1 MYRSRF
7 GARPFPEIPGFNSSP
22 ELNFS
27 RRRFVRGL
35 AGGALVLAA
44 GVAGAGGAADGRGK
58 GSAAGGR
65 LAGGAGGAGGVGGAA
80 AAPGETIAGG
90 ERGSILRGTDFQL
103 EIGARQMNFTGA
115 SRTATVVNG
124 QLPAPLL
131 YWRQGDTVT
140 LRVTNR
146 LPAPTSIHWHGM
158 ILPANMD
165 GVPGISFAGIP
176 PGETFVYRFPIT
188 QSGTYWY
195 HSHSRFQEQVGLY
208 GPIIIEPRGGER
220 YRADREHVVLLSDW
234 TDTNPEHIYR
244 MLKVQSDYFNYG
256 KRTVADFFA
265 DVRKQGLSQT
275 VADRRMWGQMRM
287 NDTDLLDVSGHT
299 YTYLMNGVT
308 PAANWTGLFRRGER
322 VRLRIINGSSMSL
335 FDVRIPGLTLT
346 VVAADGQDVE
356 PVTVDEFRIG
366 AAEVYDVIV
375 EPKDDRAYTI
385 FAQSMDR
392 SGYARGTLAPAAGM
406 EAEVPQLDPRPVLT
420 MMDMGM
426 GGTGM
431 GGPRQH
437 GGGPMSHDM
446 AGMNHGAAGQ
456 SPHDMAGMAH
466 GGAGQPSAAT
476 SGKDMSGMDMDHMNM
491 GDMQAAP
498 SSPKFGPNTDSVAVQ
513 PTTNLADPGIGL
525 RNNGR
530 RVLTYADLHT
540 IGGPIDTREPGR
552 EIRLHLTGH
561 MQRFVWS
568 FDGKKFSESRPLQFN
583 YGERLRIVL
592 VNDSMMNHPIHLH
605 GMWSEVESPEGE
617 FLVRKHTIV
626 VQPGQQLSYGVTA
639 NALGRWAFHCHLLY
653 HMEAGMFRE
662 VVVGQAP
669 ASGNRS

>member
-7 GARPFPEIPGFNSSP
+7 N
-22 ELNFS
+22 LS
-27 RRRFVRGL
+27 RRRFVQGL
-35 AGGALVLAA
+35 AGGALVLAS
-44 GVAGAGGAADGRGK
+44 GRQSGW
-58 GSAAGGR
+58 
-65 LAGGAGGAGGVGGAA
+65 GAA
-80 AAPGETIAGG
+80 AGTTSFGAGAPGGGSAPRISAGIARGAGDSSVAGG
-90 ERGSILRGTDFQL
+90 EQASILRGTDFDL
-103 EIGARQMNFTGA
+103 AIGARQVNFTGV
-115 SRTATVVNG
+115 SRNATVVNG

-158 ILPANMD
+158 ILPAHMD
-165 GVPGISFAGIP
+165 GVPGISFAGVP
-176 PGETFVYRFPIT
+176 PGETFAYRFPVT

-208 GPIIIEPRGGER
+208 GPIIIEPRSGER
-220 YRADREHVVLLSDW
+220 HHADREHVVLLSDW
-234 TDTNPEHIYR
+234 TDANPEHIYR
-244 MLKVQSDYFNYG
+244 MLKVQSDYFNFG

-265 DVRKQGLSQT
+265 EVRRQGLSAA

-322 VRLRIINGSSMSL
+322 VRLRIINGSSMSF
-335 FDVRIPGLTLT
+335 FDIRIPGLPLT

-392 SGYARGTLAPAAGM
+392 SGYARGTLAPAVGM
-406 EAEVPQLDPRPVLT
+406 EAEIPPLDPRPVLT
-420 MMDMGM
+420 MADMGM
-426 GGTGM
+426 GGM
-431 GGPRQH
+431 GQH
-437 GGGPMSHDM
+437 GGGSASHDM
-446 AGMNHGAAGQ
+446 AGMTHGATGQ

-466 GGAGQPSAAT
+466 GAAGQPSPDNVGA
-476 SGKDMSGMDMDHMNM
+476 GMPGMDMSGMDM
-491 GDMQAAP
+491 GDMQAAA
-498 SSPKFGPNTDSVAVQ
+498 SSPPKFGPNVDSVAIQ

-530 RVLTYADLHT
+530 RVLTYADLRT
-540 IGGPIDTREPGR
+540 IGGPIDSREPGR

-583 YGERLRIVL
+583 YGERLRVVL
-592 VNDSMMNHPIHLH
+592 VNDSMMTHPIHLH
-605 GMWSEVESPEGE
+605 GMWSEVESQEGE

-662 VVVGQAP
+662 VVVDQGRQSGG
-669 ASGNRS
+669 AS

>member
-22 ELNFS
+22 EFNFS
-27 RRRFVRGL
+27 RRRFVLGL
-35 AGGALVLAA
+35 AGGALVLAGGR
-44 GVAGAGGAADGRGK
+44 GVAGAGGAANGLGT
-58 GSAAGGR
+58 GSAVGGR
-65 LAGGAGGAGGVGGAA
+65 RPGGAGGAAG
-80 AAPGETIAGG
+80 APGEMVAGG

-176 PGETFVYRFPIT
+176 PGETFVYRFPVT

-208 GPIIIEPRGGER
+208 GPIVIEPRAGER

-322 VRLRIINGSSMSL
+322 IRLRIINGSSMSF

-375 EPKDDRAYTI
+375 EPKGDRAYTI

-406 EAEVPQLDPRPVLT
+406 EAEVPQLDPRPLLT

-426 GGTGM
+426 GGM
-431 GGPRQH
+431 GHH

-446 AGMNHGAAGQ
+446 AGMTHGPAGR
-456 SPHDMAGMAH
+456 SPHDMAGKDMAGKDM
-466 GGAGQPSAAT
+466 GGKDMGGKDMAGM
-476 SGKDMSGMDMDHMNM
+476 DMSGMDMDHMNM

-498 SSPKFGPNTDSVAVQ
+498 SAPKFGPNVDSVAVQ

-540 IGGPIDTREPGR
+540 IGGPIDSREPGR

-568 FDGKKFSESRPLQFN
+568 FDGKKLSESRPLQFN

-662 VVVGQAP
+662 VVVEQAP
-669 ASGNRS
+669 AGGKQS

>member
-7 GARPFPEIPGFNSSP
+7 
-22 ELNFS
+22 NFS
-27 RRRFVRGL
+27 RRRFVQGL
-35 AGGALVLAA
+35 AGGSLVLGGGLGWGATAGPAFGPAA
-44 GVAGAGGAADGRGK
+44 LGGGSAGRASAGISRGAGD
-58 GSAAGGR
+58 
-65 LAGGAGGAGGVGGAA
+65 
-80 AAPGETIAGG
+80 ETLTGG
-90 ERGSILRGTDFQL
+90 ERGSILRGTDFEL
-103 EIGARQMNFTGA
+103 AVGAREVNFTGA

-165 GVPGISFAGIP
+165 GVPGISFGGIP
-176 PGETFVYRFPIT
+176 PGETFAYRFPVT

-208 GPIIIEPRGGER
+208 GPIVIEARDGER
-220 YRADREHVVLLSDW
+220 YHADREHVVLLSDW

-256 KRTVADFFA
+256 KRTLADFFA
-265 DVRKQGLSQT
+265 DVRKQGFART

-322 VRLRIINGSSMSL
+322 VRLRIINGSSMSF
-335 FDVRIPGLTLT
+335 FDVRIPGLKMI

-366 AAEVYDVIV
+366 AAEVYDIIV

-406 EAEVPQLDPRPVLT
+406 EAEIPRLDPRPVLT

-426 GGTGM
+426 GGM
-431 GGPRQH
+431 DHH
-437 GGGPMSHDM
+437 GGGSASHDM
-446 AGMNHGAAGQ
+446 AGM
-456 SPHDMAGMAH
+456 
-466 GGAGQPSAAT
+466 
-476 SGKDMSGMDMDHMNM
+476 DMSSMDMDHMKM
-491 GDMQAAP
+491 GDTQAAP
-498 SSPKFGPNTDSVAVQ
+498 SSSNFGPNVDSVAAQ
-513 PTTNLADPGIGL
+513 PTTNLADPGPGL

-530 RVLTYADLHT
+530 RVLTYADLRT
-540 IGGPIDTREPGR
+540 LGGPIDSREPGR

-592 VNDSMMNHPIHLH
+592 VNDSMMTHPIHLH
-605 GMWSEVESPEGE
+605 GMWSEIESPEGE

-639 NALGRWAFHCHLLY
+639 NALGKWAFHCHLLY

-662 VVVGQAP
+662 VVVEQGRQSGGQ
-669 ASGNRS
+669 S